1 MSQQNI
7 REYNYKKW
15 FLRPAGQNLDVNLAS
30 DERDYNEEV
39 VFSPNLIAQ
48 NDGNILPIY
57 FDLNNSGSSQL
68 FVLNYGIYNS
78 ANTLVSLNY
87 YNPNEENL
95 DMFTA
100 STLCDIGLTAID
112 NGLVTEM
119 SGETISF
126 TMGLFTGASKFDRYS
141 FDRRF
146 KMFQV
151 TGYTDLPNERFS
163 GNTDRTVYEIVSKT
177 NSQIGTYN
185 QLYGGFYQ
193 GFFKLF
199 GYDYETFPNRTN
211 KGWSVEMVLKPRLAG
226 EYGPNAGETTLNIT
240 YPENAGTFF
249 YFGTRGENKFY
260 HHASGSPASDT
271 GYTRVTQTLEGILK
285 TCACD
290 NTGVTNSRCIEVY
303 NPIEYTVEHNIDC
316 NCGCPNNSVM
326 NPDKDPLY
334 DSMSNAFSLRLE
346 GDPSNPKVCVKVLK
360 FTGDCVVTGTT
371 PTTGITYQTGYTV
384 TEYCSESNIY
394 DYCDV
399 NGPDFLTEEHWFLV
413 DAVWERNTYFD
424 TCDLYYRG
432 GLGLITD
439 LKYVDSLSNNTV
451 RLIEP
456 PVTHTGSPAPDQVEI
471 VNLNERWLIEKSDRL
486 GALKIYVNGKL
497 FYVINGFEEIIP
509 RGLNAEKEKQLGVPF
524 NISWGGGTQGLRE
537 SLTFDPKPACD
548 IAYGVEIGLDLLVIV
563 TPGSIQIEYVLT
575 TEFQINEDITV
586 DFTHVLGTNTGNDIL
601 ISSSVT
607 IPSRGISGNTFVT
620 LDEDFSILNQT
631 SSFEN
636 VVTLPEFLSGNID
649 LTFESEFIVPTP
661 TPTETI
667 TPTPTPSITQTITPS
682 ITSTITPS
690 VTSSQTPTPS
700 ITPTTSP
707 IPEQVITDAIITDN
721 VEYINVGDN
730 LYLKFID
737 PQILEDPIITDDN
750 KYIIVGG
757 DLYLKFVDPINVD
770 DAILTDNNEYIIVG
784 DSLYLKYINPSP
796 VPQTSPTPTVTPTIT
811 PSPSQQ
817 PLYPLTLNV
826 QSMSGGQAIIF
837 DGITYTANTTVNILL
852 ETLYIIEG
860 VPLPGYTLGGWGAAG
875 ATLDFLSGESW
886 TVLINSTGGASVT
899 PNYEEIPTPT
909 PTNTETPT
917 PTPTPTIPIP
927 IICDTFTLTGNNVTT
942 TVNSAIK
949 TSNGGWDGSAYSVES
964 YTSPVSVSFQV
975 SSSNLY
981 LMGGFSYNPNANP
994 NDTYVD
1000 ISYGLYVQPNF
1011 LEIYENGTQVTVL
1024 GEMTNTTS
1032 DLWKVDYNG
1041 TDVKYYK
1048 NGGLIYT
1055 SSNAV
1060 IQPLYVYFPLLTF
1073 NEGVTNVCVIESPS
1087 PTPTPTT
1094 TPTTTMTPTPSFTPN
1109 CVRQIVVPT
1118 LWNGV
1123 TSSNSNTLQLTQT
1136 SETLQIQV
1144 NDIITDNI
1152 GATSFVGVVSSDGT
1166 YTYV

>member
-48 NDGNILPIY
+48 NDGNRLPIY

-68 FVLNYGIYNS
+68 FVLDYGVYNS

-87 YNPNEENL
+87 YNPNNDNL

-112 NGLVTEM
+112 NGLVDMM

-126 TMGLFTGASKFDRYS
+126 TMGLFTGSSKFDRYS

-151 TGYTDLPNERFS
+151 TGYTDPPNERFS

-199 GYDYETFPNRTN
+199 GYDYEVFPNRSN
-211 KGWSVEMVLKPRLAG
+211 KGWSVEMVLKPRLAD
-226 EYGPNAGETTLNIT
+226 EYGPTAGETTLNIT
-240 YPENAGTFF
+240 YPENDGIFF

-260 HHASGSPASDT
+260 HHASGSPASDS
-271 GYTRVTQTLEGILK
+271 GYTRVTQALEGILK

-316 NCGCPNNSVM
+316 NCGCSNNSVM

-334 DSMSNAFSLRLE
+334 DSMSNTFALRLD

-399 NGPDFLTEEHWFLV
+399 NGPDYLTEEHWFLV

-456 PVTHTGSPAPDQVEI
+456 PITQTGSPAPDQVEI

-497 FYVINGFEEIIP
+497 FYVINGFEEVIP
-509 RGLNAEKEKQLGVPF
+509 RGLNTEKEKQLGVPF

-548 IAYGVEIGLDLLVIV
+548 IAYGVEIGLNLLVIV
-563 TPGSIQIEYVLT
+563 GSGSIQIDYILT
-575 TEFQINEDITV
+575 TEFPIDEEIIVN
-586 DFTHVLGTNTGNDIL
+586 FTHVLGTNTGNDIL
-601 ISSSVT
+601 INSSVS
-607 IPSRGISGNTFVT
+607 IPPSGVSGNTFVI
-620 LDEDFSILNQT
+620 LDDNFSILNQT

-636 VVTLPEFLSGNID
+636 VTTQPEFLSGNID
-649 LTFESEFIVPTP
+649 FTFESEFIG
-661 TPTETI
+661 
-667 TPTPTPSITQTITPS
+667 PTPTPSQTLTP
-682 ITSTITPS
+682 TPS
-690 VTSSQTPTPS
+690 VTVTPTLTSTPTVTPTPS
-700 ITPTTSP
+700 STP
-707 IPEQVITDAIITDN
+707 PEQVIDDAILI
-721 VEYINVGDN
+721 VPSIGYIHVGN
-730 LYLKFID
+730 NFYLKFVE
-737 PQILEDPIITDDN
+737 PLVLEDPILTDDLN
-750 KYIIVGG
+750 
-757 DLYLKFVDPINVD
+757 F
-770 DAILTDNNEYIIVG
+770 ILAGND
-784 DSLYLKYINPSP
+784 LYLKYINPSP
-796 VPQTSPTPTVTPTIT
+796 VPSQSPTPTPTVTPTIT
-811 PSPSQQ
+811 ETPTMTPSQ
-817 PLYPLTLNV
+817 T
-826 QSMSGGQAIIF
+826 
-837 DGITYTANTTVNILL
+837 
-852 ETLYIIEG
+852 ET
-860 VPLPGYTLGGWGAAG
+860 
-875 ATLDFLSGESW
+875 
-886 TVLINSTGGASVT
+886 STPTPSVT
-899 PNYEEIPTPT
+899 ETPTQTPSIT

-917 PTPTPTIPIP
+917 NTPTSSITPTPT
-927 IICDTFTLTGNNVTT
+927 
-942 TVNSAIK
+942 K
-949 TSNGGWDGSAYSVES
+949 
-964 YTSPVSVSFQV
+964 
-975 SSSNLY
+975 
-981 LMGGFSYNPNANP
+981 
-994 NDTYVD
+994 
-1000 ISYGLYVQPNF
+1000 
-1011 LEIYENGTQVTVL
+1011 
-1024 GEMTNTTS
+1024 
-1032 DLWKVDYNG
+1032 
-1041 TDVKYYK
+1041 
-1048 NGGLIYT
+1048 
-1055 SSNAV
+1055 
-1060 IQPLYVYFPLLTF
+1060 
-1073 NEGVTNVCVIESPS
+1073 
-1087 PTPTPTT
+1087 
-1094 TPTTTMTPTPSFTPN
+1094 TPN

-1118 LWNGV
+1118 LWDGSTAV
-1123 TSSNSNTLQLTQT
+1123 NSNQLKLTET

-1152 GATSFVGVVSSDGT
+1152 GRTSFVGIVSSDGT
-1166 YTYV
+1166 YTYVFTGPGGGLAFDCLFPLTFSGAC